1 MDSDYQAGSGRVL
14 RHFASIATPD
24 ATGKKSDWQRRS
36 MGGARRLSG
45 SSSVASASGPRSVPR
60 PVKVFDDFVLDN
72 QTESSDRSSELS
84 AEPTEPKSYAMSFSP
99 PRHSLK
105 KSRRESSAAGRATFQ
120 SSSAASFG
128 QETPVEAEDVEA
140 DSPVPLSVK
149 FLMSRDPEEEER
161 VLKTKSDREKAYLY
175 KKRYTDTYEHAVAL
189 LKHAASLER
198 ERDDKQ
204 SDLEYLRS
212 TIKTQTQII
221 NTMSDNQHMNE
232 PTDYQQ
238 EKKIQALCHEVTGLV
253 VQLNERD
260 TLINSLHEERDRS
273 AKVINELKISQGL
286 SSSSASEAMRST
298 GEFRDMGVKLE
309 AAILEKQ
316 EAVARETKV
325 ASQLK
330 DLQLLYEKCDAA
342 RSALSD
348 GLDRAEKQTTALH
361 AQWVREKKKLL
372 TSVEKDDQKSAKFA
386 AEYERLR
393 KENEAFKGFLRLS
406 SEKERDHIATVES
419 QRQAASTSQ
428 ARIALLESELNELRP
443 QMSLLNEKKARIKA
457 LEHDLSGTREK
468 LRRCLLHVDELEER
482 LEQREDEV
490 QTVKAQF
497 QERAAFLEQRVFDAE
512 AVRRSLHN
520 KVMELKGNIRV
531 FCRVRPVLMHELA
544 NSRGEEIFAFP
555 DYRSERRQIE
565 LSANP
570 KSHVGYGQNGSRS
583 VVKKYNFDFDLVFD
597 SKCSQEDVFLEV
609 SALIQSALDGYNVCI
624 FAYGQTGSGKTY
636 TMQGREED
644 IASKLMEPSPDM
656 GIVGRA
662 ISHIFAGME
671 ELRTSGWDFTASL
684 ELVEIYNETLRDLLT
699 PAESTDRIDLR
710 LDSEGKVVVVN
721 SCIHKVQND
730 QEAWSLL
737 RGAMSKRSTK
747 STKMNDRSSRSH
759 CVITFKLNGVN
770 SLTGEQ
776 RTGVINLVDLAG
788 SERLSKSGSDSNK
801 ELLKEATS
809 INKSLSALGN
819 VICALAKKS
828 NHVPFRDSKLTHF
841 LSSSLGG
848 DSKTL
853 MICNLSPLGEHRDET
868 LNSLR
873 FAKMVNSCE
882 IAYPSTVSTR

>member
-1 MDSDYQAGSGRVL
+1 MDYQAGSGRVL
-14 RHFASIATPD
+14 RHFASISTPD
-24 ATGKKSDWQRRS
+24 EKNRRS
-36 MGGARRLSG
+36 SG
-45 SSSVASASGPRSVPR
+45 SSSATSGSGPRSVPR
-60 PVKVFDDFVLDN
+60 PNQRPVRVFDDFVLDN

-99 PRHSLK
+99 PHHSPK
-105 KSRRESSAAGRATFQ
+105 KPRKEPTGLTGSYRQT
-120 SSSAASFG
+120 
-128 QETPVEAEDVEA
+128 ETAEEVT
-140 DSPVPLSVK
+140 DSPVPASVE
-149 FLMSRDPEEEER
+149 FLMSRMPEEEER
-161 VLKTKSDREKAYLY
+161 VLNAKSDREKTYFY
-175 KKRYTDTYEHAVAL
+175 KKRYADTYEHAVAL

-198 ERDDKQ
+198 ERKDKQ

-212 TIKTQTQII
+212 TIRTQTQII
-221 NTMSDNQHMNE
+221 NTMSDNQHLND
-232 PTDYQQ
+232 PAGYQQ
-238 EKKIQALCHEVTGLV
+238 EKKIQALCREVTGLV
-253 VQLNERD
+253 MQLNERD

-273 AKVINELKISQGL
+273 AKVINELKVSQGL
-286 SSSSASEAMRST
+286 TSSNVSETMRST
-298 GEFRDMGVKLE
+298 DEFRGLELKLE
-309 AAILEKQ
+309 AALREKR
-316 EAVARETKV
+316 EAVERESKV
-325 ASQLK
+325 ATQLK
-330 DLQLLYEKCDAA
+330 DLQLLYEKCETA

-361 AQWVREKKKLL
+361 AQWVQEKKELL
-372 TSVEKDDQKSAKFA
+372 SSVKKDDQKSAKVV
-386 AEYERLR
+386 AECERLR
-393 KENEAFKGFLRLS
+393 QENETLKTSLHQA
-406 SEKERDHIATVES
+406 SENEKKHLLKMES
-419 QRQAASTSQ
+419 QEQAASMVQ
-428 ARIALLESELNELRP
+428 AHIAQLESDLKELRP
-443 QMSLLNEKKARIKA
+443 QLTVLSEKKARIRT
-457 LEHDLSGTREK
+457 LETDLSGTREK
-468 LRRCLLHVDELEER
+468 LRHCLVRVDELEEK
-482 LEQREDEV
+482 LEQREEDMQAEK
-490 QTVKAQF
+490 TQF
-497 QERAAFLEQRVFDAE
+497 QERVAFLEQRVFDAE

-531 FCRVRPVLMHELA
+531 FCRVRPVLQNELA
-544 NSRGEEIFAFP
+544 SSRGEEIFAFP

-597 SKCSQEDVFLEV
+597 SNCSQEDVFLEV

-636 TMQGREED
+636 TMQGREEF
-644 IASKLMEPSPDM
+644 ASSKLMEPSPDM

-662 ISHIFAGME
+662 ISHIFAGIE
-671 ELRTSGWDFTASL
+671 DLRTSGWDFTASL
-684 ELVEIYNETLRDLLT
+684 ELVEIYNETLRDLLA
-699 PAESTDRIDLR
+699 PVESTDKIDLR
-710 LDSEGKVVVVN
+710 LDSEGKIVVVN
-721 SCIHKVQND
+721 SVIHKVQND

-747 STKMNDRSSRSH
+747 STRMNDRSSRSH
-759 CVITFKLNGVN
+759 CVITFRLNGVN

-788 SERLSKSGSDSNK
+788 SERLSKSGSDSNR

-828 NHVPFRDSKLTHF
+828 THVPFRDSKLTHF

-882 IAYPSTVSTR
+882 IAFPSTVSSRS